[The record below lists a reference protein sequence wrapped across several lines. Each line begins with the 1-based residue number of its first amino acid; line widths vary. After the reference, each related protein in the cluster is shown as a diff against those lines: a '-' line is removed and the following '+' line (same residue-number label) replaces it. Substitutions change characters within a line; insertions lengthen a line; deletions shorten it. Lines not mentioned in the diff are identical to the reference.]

1 MSTFDIC
8 VELFGTGDIYEIFG
22 VRNNSSQSESK
33 LSDISASMTN
43 FRSLISC
50 PRFYFLVKKAFH
62 QLSLEMHPDR
72 VPDSEKNVA
81 TKKFQILTKL
91 YGVLGNKEKRVL
103 YDKNGEINDA
113 NDDGLPMPTHQ
124 IVNNHVDECKRLFV
138 GKKIRQI
145 TIRQVILWIIDIVS
159 LTRRIIDLISFR
171 STGSDNEKQSIR
183 AAYLEK
189 CGDIKHILKRVP
201 FLSGQDEPRVRK
213 LLNGSKFDI
222 LLFSQKKLTDLFS
235 LSATAEWIDANLI
248 PKFPDSGKKR
258 KIKTSN

>member
-22 VRNNSSQSESK
+22 VQNNSSQSESK

-50 PRFYFLVKKAFH
+50 THYYFLVKKAFH

-72 VPDSEKNVA
+72 VPDSEKKLA

-91 YGVLGNKEKRVL
+91 YSVLGNEEKRVL
-103 YDKNGEINDA
+103 YDKNGNINDA
-113 NDDGLPMPTHQ
+113 NQDGLPMPTHQ

-145 TIRQVILWIIDIVS
+145 TIRRVILWMYIDFVS
-159 LTRRIIDLISFR
+159 LDLNSFR

-189 CGDIKHILKRVP
+189 CGDIKYILKRVP
-201 FLSGQDEPRVRK
+201 FLSGQDEPRVRE
-213 LLNGSKFDI
+213 LLTGSKLYI
-222 LLFSQKKLTDLFS
+222 LLFSQKIYTDIFS
-235 LSATAEWIDANLI
+235 LSAEWIDADLI
-248 PKFPDSGKKR
+248 PKFPDGGKKR
-258 KIKTSN
+258 KIKMSN